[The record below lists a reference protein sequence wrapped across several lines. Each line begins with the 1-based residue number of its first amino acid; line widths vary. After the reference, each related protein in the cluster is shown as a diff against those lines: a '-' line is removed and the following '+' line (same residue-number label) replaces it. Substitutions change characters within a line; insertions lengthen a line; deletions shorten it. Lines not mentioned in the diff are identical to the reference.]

1 MEAFKAFKV
10 KFPIST
16 YFPVLLS
23 SDTLLTFRA
32 VKQVKLFSRTK
43 VPFGQLMQWV
53 PLKTG
58 VEEGQALTGNF
69 EAFIVEFIA
78 FKVKFPISTYFP
90 VLFSSDT
97 LLTFLRV

>member
-1 MEAFKAFKV
+1 MDRKEQFEPLKTGVEEGQALTGSLILLMEAFKAFKV

-53 PLKTG
+53 PLKDWSRGRTG
-58 VEEGQALTGNF
+58 LDGEL
-69 EAFIVEFIA
+69 
-78 FKVKFPISTYFP
+78 
-90 VLFSSDT
+90 
-97 LLTFLRV
+97 